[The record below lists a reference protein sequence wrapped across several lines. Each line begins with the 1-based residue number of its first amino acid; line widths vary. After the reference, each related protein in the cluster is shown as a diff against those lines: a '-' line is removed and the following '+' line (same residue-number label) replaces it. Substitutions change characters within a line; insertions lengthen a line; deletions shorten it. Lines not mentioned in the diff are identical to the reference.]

1 MRKKWLKRIIIFLIV
16 LLLLAVCA
24 FFLLKY
30 INEKYTVTNVVVE
43 GNIHYTDE
51 EIEEIVMAG
60 DMGHNSLYL
69 ARKYKNAE
77 IKDVPFVETINVSI
91 ESKDSIR
98 IYVYEKAIAGFV
110 EYLGRYVYFDKDGIV
125 VESSEVATEGVS
137 RVVGVTFDY
146 VVLHEKLPAK
156 DENLFKK
163 VLDVTQLTTKYGVN
177 ADEMYFAPNGE
188 IMLYCK
194 DVCVRLG
201 KEENLDIK
209 IMNLPSILENL
220 DGKKGT
226 LRMEDYSEGTK
237 RVSFEV
243 ESNE

>member
-1 MRKKWLKRIIIFLIV
+1 MRKKWLKRIIIILIV
-16 LLLLAVCA
+16 LLFLAVCA

-30 INEKYTVTNVVVE
+30 IDEKYTVTNVVVE

-125 VESSEVATEGVS
+125 VEVSNVKTDGVPEVIGVD
-137 RVVGVTFDY
+137 FEY
-146 VVLHEKLPAK
+146 VVLYQKLPTK
-156 DENLFKK
+156 DEDLFRK
-163 VLDVTQLTTKYGVN
+163 VLDITKLLTKYNVS
-177 ADEMYFAPNGE
+177 AQ
-188 IMLYCK
+188 MLYFSDNGNTVMYCNE
-194 DVCVRLG
+194 VAVNLG
-201 KEENLDIK
+201 KYENLDIK
-209 IMNLPSILENL
+209 ILNLPSLL
-220 DGKKGT
+220 GKIEGIKGT
-226 LRMEDYSEGTK
+226 LHMEDYDESTK
-237 RVSFEV
+237 NVYFEPAK
-243 ESNE
+243 E